1 MLEERACWLAWSKIP
16 GIGPVLL
23 KRIYEYF
30 GSLAIAWE
38 ASPKTLLQVEGIGER
53 LSEIVREKRSH
64 LQPERLL
71 KQYETENPCF
81 WTPAD
86 TDYPSLLFEIHDPPP
101 VLYYRGRYSLFNHQG
116 FAPAVGI
123 VGTRNPSEYGKRWT
137 HKLSTSLTQ
146 QGFIIIS
153 GLAEGIDT
161 QAHRS
166 CLDHSGCTIAVLGT
180 GVDMVYPRS
189 NQVLYEQIQAQGL
202 LLSEYPNGV
211 PPDRSHFPRRNR
223 IIAGLSRAVL
233 VTEAPKRSGALIT
246 AQLANEYGRDVYVLP
261 GSLDNPRCLGCL
273 ELLNQGGQ
281 LILGLECLLKSLG
294 AMPPL
299 QPTTVVSKSELHLQ
313 PSLNQVFQMISQEP
327 IFLDKIVEALSMDT
341 GVILSAL
348 VQLELLGLVT
358 QLPGMHY
365 QRCDENS

>member
-1 MLEERACWLAWSKIP
+1 MEERACWLAWSKIP

-23 KRIYEYF
+23 KRIYEHF

-38 ASPKTLLQVEGIGER
+38 VNTETLMQVEGVGER

-64 LQPERLL
+64 LQPDRLL
-71 KQYETENPCF
+71 KQYEAENPNF

-86 TDYPSLLFEIHDPPP
+86 TDYPSLLFEIPDPPP

-116 FAPAVGI
+116 LMPTIGI
-123 VGTRNPSEYGKRWT
+123 VGTRSPSEYGKRWT
-137 HKLSTSLTQ
+137 GKLSSRLTQ
-146 QGFIIIS
+146 QGFAIIS
-153 GLAEGIDT
+153 GLAQGIDT

-166 CLDHSGCTIAVLGT
+166 CLDHSGYTVAVLGT

-189 NQVLYEQIQAQGL
+189 NQALYEQIQAQGL

-233 VTEAPKRSGALIT
+233 VTEAPRRSGALIT

-273 ELLNQGGQ
+273 ELLNQGSQ
-281 LILGLECLLKSLG
+281 LILGFESLLESLG
-294 AMPPL
+294 AIPPL
-299 QPTTVVSKSELHLQ
+299 QPTTAVSNPEPELT
-313 PSLNQVFQMISQEP
+313 PSLNQVFQMIPQEP
-327 IFLDKIVEALSMDT
+327 ISLDKIVEALNLET
-341 GVILSAL
+341 GVVLSAL

-365 QRCDENS
+365 QRCD